1 VLRKRAGNTAQALE
15 AEDQPSIT
23 ALPNTHSTQRAF
35 PLRVRERGR
44 VQTVKADQQLRGGV
58 SKPVELN
65 APLDGR
71 KPETSRIRNKK
82 EPSFVQDAVK
92 EGGLEPVVRG
102 GRPPRYKMH
111 QDGGANDR
119 CAKAFA
125 TALAWVAGQITVN
138 RPLAVTPQSAHQMCV
153 GVRGLRSAATSIRYA
168 ALMLPAPRE

>member
-1 VLRKRAGNTAQALE
+1 
-15 AEDQPSIT
+15 
-23 ALPNTHSTQRAF
+23 
-35 PLRVRERGR
+35 

-138 RPLAVTPQSAHQMCV
+138 RPLAVTLKVRTKCV
-153 GVRGLRSAATSIRYA
+153 LVFEGSGAPLRASDT
-168 ALMLPAPRE
+168 PRWCCRRHAS